1 MKEAQKPAHGRL
13 LLLVYKMA
21 DLYKTLG
28 VEKNATQDEIKKAYR
43 KLARKYHPDANP
55 GDKNAEAKF
64 KEISAAYD
72 VLSNPEKR
80 KAYDAG
86 PQQFFG
92 GGQGGGFDASMF
104 EEAFRRGAFG
114 GGSGGGF
121 NIFDLFGGGAAYGS
135 GRAPA
140 RGADLTYV
148 LNLSFDDSLRGVTT
162 RISVDKDVGCP
173 VCGGSGAAPGTS
185 PVTCPQCGGRGTIS
199 QNQGFFALSQ
209 PCPRCGGR
217 GSIIE
222 NPCPRCAGSG
232 ISRATKK
239 YTVKIPA
246 GVKNGSKIRLKGKG
260 QLSAAGGQPGDLYV
274 KVQVAPS
281 PLFHRRGDDLQLEV
295 PVSFAEAAL
304 GAKVEVPTTNGNI
317 SLKIPKGTPNGKTFR
332 VKGKG
337 APRIRGGSGDL
348 LVKVGVIVPARLNKE
363 QRQTLEK
370 FAALSHEDPRAG
382 LKAR

>member
-1 MKEAQKPAHGRL
+1 
-13 LLLVYKMA
+13 MA
-21 DLYKTLG
+21 DLYETLG
-28 VEKNATQDEIKKAYR
+28 VDKKATQAEIKKAYR
-43 KLARKYHPDANP
+43 RLARKYHPDANP
-55 GDKNAEAKF
+55 GDKDSESRF

-80 KAYDAG
+80 KQYDAG

-92 GGQGGGFDASMF
+92 GGGGSGFDASMF

-114 GGSGGGF
+114 GGGSGF
-121 NIFDLFGGGAAYGS
+121 NIFDLFGGGAYGP
-135 GRAPA
+135 GQAPA

-148 LNLSFDDSLRGVTT
+148 LNLSFDDSLRGVTA
-162 RISVDKDVGCP
+162 RISVDKDVSCP

-185 PVTCPQCGGRGTIS
+185 PVTCPQCSGRGTIA

-222 NPCPRCAGSG
+222 SPCLRCGGVG
-232 ISRATKK
+232 ITRATKK

-246 GVKNGSKIRLKGKG
+246 GVKTGSKIRLKGKG

-281 PLFHRRGDDLQLEV
+281 PLFHRRGDDLLLEV
-295 PVSFAEAAL
+295 PVSFSEAAL

-317 SLKIPKGTPNGKTFR
+317 SLKVPKGTPNGKTFR

-337 APRIRGGSGDL
+337 VPRIRGGSGDL
-348 LVKVGVIVPARLNKE
+348 LVKINVTVPARLNKE
-363 QRQTLEK
+363 QRQALEK
-370 FAALSHEDPRAG
+370 FAALNHEDPRAG
-382 LKAR
+382 LKVR

>member
-1 MKEAQKPAHGRL
+1 
-13 LLLVYKMA
+13 MA
-21 DLYKTLG
+21 DLYETLG
-28 VEKNATQDEIKKAYR
+28 VEKNAPQAEIKKAYR
-43 KLARKYHPDANP
+43 RLARKYHPDANQ
-55 GDKNAEAKF
+55 GDKDAEAKF

-80 KAYDAG
+80 KQYDAG

-92 GGQGGGFDASMF
+92 AGQGGGFDASMF

-114 GGSGGGF
+114 GGGGGF
-121 NIFDLFGGGAAYGS
+121 NIFDLFGGGAAYGP
-135 GRAPA
+135 GRQQT

-162 RISVDKDVGCP
+162 KISVDKDVTCP
-173 VCGGSGAAPGTS
+173 LCSGSGAAPGTS
-185 PVTCPQCGGRGTIS
+185 PLTCPQCSGRGTIS

-217 GSIIE
+217 GTIIE
-222 NPCPRCAGSG
+222 TPCPRCAGSG
-232 ISRATKK
+232 ISHATKK

-246 GVKNGSKIRLKGKG
+246 GVKNGSRIRLKGKG
-260 QLSAAGGQPGDLYV
+260 QPSPAGGQPGDLYV
-274 KVQVAPS
+274 KVQVAAS
-281 PLFHRRGDDLQLEV
+281 PLFHRRGDDLLLSV

-304 GAKVEVPTTNGNI
+304 GAKVEVPTTNGSI

-337 APRIRGGSGDL
+337 APRIRGGSADL
-348 LVKVGVIVPARLNKE
+348 LVKIAVTVPAKLNKE

-370 FAALSHEDPRAG
+370 FAELSHEDPRAD
-382 LKAR
+382 LKAK